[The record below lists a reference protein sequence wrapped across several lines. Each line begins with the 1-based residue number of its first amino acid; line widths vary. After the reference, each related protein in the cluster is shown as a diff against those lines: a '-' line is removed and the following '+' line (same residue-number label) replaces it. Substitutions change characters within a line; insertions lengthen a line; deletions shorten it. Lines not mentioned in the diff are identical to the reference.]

1 MRGLEL
7 DPQRIREELA
17 SFNRRLQESC
27 QTLGDIDTLDVAPT
41 PCETIFRN
49 DGVRL
54 NYYPPASATRVKTPL
69 LICYALVN
77 RPYILDLQPDR
88 SLIAELGRRGIPV
101 YLIDWGYPD
110 EGDRFLDLE
119 DYIEDYLESC
129 VAATCAHAGSAQ
141 VNLLGVCQGG
151 TLSLCHAALHPQRTK
166 NLLLMVTP
174 VDFHCP
180 GFLLSHLAGR
190 VDVDLAVETWGN
202 IPGRL
207 LNDAYSSLMP
217 MRLGVR
223 KNLGLP
229 EQLNSR
235 EKALNFLRMERWIN
249 DCPDQ
254 AGEAFR
260 SFISQFFQQNLLLK
274 GEVRIGDRRVDL
286 GRIKQPILNLIGR
299 QDHLVP
305 PASSQALAGATA
317 SRDYQQLELQAGHI
331 GIFVS
336 RRALEQ
342 VPDQIAQWLCARD

>member
-1 MRGLEL
+1 
-7 DPQRIREELA
+7 
-17 SFNRRLQESC
+17 
-27 QTLGDIDTLDVAPT
+27 
-41 PCETIFRN
+41 
-49 DGVRL
+49 
-54 NYYPPASATRVKTPL
+54 
-69 LICYALVN
+69 
-77 RPYILDLQPDR
+77 
-88 SLIAELGRRGIPV
+88 
-101 YLIDWGYPD
+101 
-110 EGDRFLDLE
+110 
-119 DYIEDYLESC
+119 
-129 VAATCAHAGSAQ
+129 
-141 VNLLGVCQGG
+141 
-151 TLSLCHAALHPQRTK
+151 
-166 NLLLMVTP
+166 MVTP

-229 EQLNSR
+229 EQLNNR

-274 GEVRIGDRRVDL
+274 GEVRIGDRRVNL

-305 PASSQALAGATA
+305 PASSRALEGATA

-336 RRALEQ
+336 RRALSE
-342 VPDQIAQWLCARD
+342 VPERIAQWLCARE